1 MCGTPRV
8 TSNPRS
14 IVTTAAAP
22 QTKPTPTDTHH
33 QEAAPS
39 PQASQAPPLASLRPG
54 QRARIIAVDA
64 ERGTQLAQRLTDLG
78 FIPGR
83 TVEVLR
89 RAPLGDPFLF
99 QVADYEISMRKADVS
114 IVKVE
119 EIER

>member
-1 MCGTPRV
+1 M
-8 TSNPRS
+8 
-14 IVTTAAAP
+14 TAAAAP
-22 QTKPTPTDTHH
+22 PTKPTPTDTHH

-39 PQASQAPPLASLRPG
+39 PQATQAPPTLASLRPG
-54 QRARIIAVDA
+54 QRARILAIETD
-64 ERGTQLAQRLTDLG
+64 RGPQLAQRLTDLG

>member
-1 MCGTPRV
+1 M
-8 TSNPRS
+8 
-14 IVTTAAAP
+14 TTAAAP

-39 PQASQAPPLASLRPG
+39 PQASQAPPTLASLRPG

-64 ERGTQLAQRLTDLG
+64 ERGTQLAQRLTYLG

>member
-1 MCGTPRV
+1 M
-8 TSNPRS
+8 
-14 IVTTAAAP
+14 TAATAP
-22 QTKPTPTDTHH
+22 QTKPTTTDTHH
-33 QEAAPS
+33 QYVTSS
-39 PQASQAPPLASLRPG
+39 PQSPPTLASLRPG
-54 QRARIIAVDA
+54 QRARILAIETD
-64 ERGTQLAQRLTDLG
+64 RGPQLAQRLTDLG

-99 QVADYEISMRKADVS
+99 RVADYEISMRKADVS

>member
-1 MCGTPRV
+1 M
-8 TSNPRS
+8 
-14 IVTTAAAP
+14 TAATAP

-33 QEAAPS
+33 QETASPPQSPS
-39 PQASQAPPLASLRPG
+39 TLASLRPG
-54 QRARIIAVDA
+54 QCARIVAVEA

-119 EIER
+119 VVER

>member
-1 MCGTPRV
+1 MTA
-8 TSNPRS
+8 
-14 IVTTAAAP
+14 AAAP

-33 QEAAPS
+33 QEAAAS
-39 PQASQAPPLASLRPG
+39 PQATQAPPTLASLRPG
-54 QRARIIAVDA
+54 QKARIVAVDA

-99 QVADYEISMRKADVS
+99 QVADYEISMRKADVR
-114 IVKVE
+114 IVTIE